1 MRRSLP
7 QHATPGNRA
16 PQRFRSLLW
25 LGALALPLAAGCS
38 PGPDEAITEP
48 DDSGPGPTVIV
59 TEAREL
65 ELRREIEALGTSAA
79 RNAVDVTARATN
91 IVAAIRFREGAE
103 VAAGDVLVEFERDE
117 AEANLA
123 LAEATLRESQSRYDR
138 SEALAAS
145 GTVSDFQIDELIARR
160 EGDEA
165 AVRAARARLD
175 ATVIRAPFDG
185 RTGLRRISVGG
196 LVAPGDVITTLDD
209 LSTIVVDFAIPE
221 STLGA
226 VRTGMEVRAGSAA
239 YPSTSFPGRVASIDS
254 RVDEITRTITVRAS
268 IPNAE
273 RRLRPGMF
281 MEVTLLGEPRPAIV
295 IPEQA
300 IVPIGERHYVFR
312 LEEGRTYRREVELGT
327 RRPGSVEI
335 LTGIAQGDIVVV
347 EGTQKVAD
355 AREVNPVRSTDYA
368 GLEP

>member
-1 MRRSLP
+1 MLS
-7 QHATPGNRA
+7 
-16 PQRFRSLLW
+16 
-25 LGALALPLAAGCS
+25 LAAGCS
-38 PGPDEAITEP
+38 PGPDQPVTEQAE
-48 DDSGPGPTVIV
+48 SGPGPTVIV
-59 TEAREL
+59 IEAREL
-65 ELRREIEALGTSAA
+65 ELRREIKALGTSTA
-79 RNAVDVTARATN
+79 RDAVDITARATN
-91 IVAAIRFREGAE
+91 LIAAIRFREGEE
-103 VAAGDVLVEFERDE
+103 VAAGDVLVEFERGE

-123 LAEATLRESQSRYDR
+123 LAQATLRESQSRFDR

-145 GTVSDFQIDELIARR
+145 GTVSEFQIDELVARR
-160 EGDEA
+160 EADEA
-165 AVRAARARLD
+165 AVQAARARLG

-185 RTGLRRISVGG
+185 RTGLRRVSVGG

-221 STLGA
+221 STLGG
-226 VRTGMEVRAGSAA
+226 VRVGMEIAAGSAA
-239 YPSTSFPGRVASIDS
+239 YPETDFPGRVAAIDS

-312 LEEGRTYRREVELGT
+312 LEDGRTYRREVELGT

-335 LTGIAQGDIVVV
+335 LTGLTQGDVVVV

-355 AREVNPVRSTDYA
+355 ARIVNPVHSTDYA